1 MALHLWHACASIL
14 QLPSYCRTAF
24 AAQQPG
30 PCCPFLPADFCLPI
44 PACLPC
50 LPSDNYCFYV
60 ENYDSLD
67 AAYDWAKETLQAHS
81 KDKREFV
88 YTRCGSRQWSS
99 KWLAA
104 AACPLPPPGACR
116 LCAQLSA

>member
-1 MALHLWHACASIL
+1 MRRELAGECLAGSCACLHACTPAWRCTSGMHAHPSSSCRHTAA
-14 QLPSYCRTAF
+14 LPL
-24 AAQQPG
+24 
-30 PCCPFLPADFCLPI
+30 LPNSLAPAVPSCLPI
-44 PACLPC
+44 SACLPC

-88 YTRCGSRQWSS
+88 YTRCGST
-99 KWLAA
+99 
-104 AACPLPPPGACR
+104 
-116 LCAQLSA
+116 